1 MRERIE
7 GILQNS
13 FAPTVLEVIDESYK
27 HQGHIG
33 NSGFEQGES
42 HFKITIKS
50 HAFDGLTRLEC
61 HRLIYQ
67 KLGGIMQKIHALSI
81 VVE

>member
-7 GILQNS
+7 SILQNS
-13 FAPTVLEVIDESYK
+13 FAPTVLEAIDESHK
-27 HQGHIG
+27 HFGHVG
-33 NSGFEQGES
+33 NAGFEQGES

-50 HAFDGLTRLEC
+50 QVFDGLTRLEC

-67 KLGGIMQKIHALSI
+67 KLGKIMPKIHALEI
-81 VVE
+81 VIL